1 MRRGGGLRGL
11 GGGPGLLCGFL
22 GPAAPARARVRA
34 LRLAAHLVGEVPG
47 ELPAAIANGALP
59 DAANALAG
67 EDDAVAD
74 AALALL
80 AGLAQRA
87 AGNPAVVDALAPLER
102 DLAAFEER
110 RRTNGDEAP
119 AQAAAMRQSLGWG
132 TLTETL

>member
-1 MRRGGGLRGL
+1 M
-11 GGGPGLLCGFL
+11 
-22 GPAAPARARVRA
+22 ANVIARARVRA
-34 LRLAAHLVGEVPG
+34 LRLAAHLVCEVPG

-87 AGNPAVVDALAPLER
+87 ARPPLPAWASAALPALASMKTASP
-102 DLAAFEER
+102 
-110 RRTNGDEAP
+110 
-119 AQAAAMRQSLGWG
+119 
-132 TLTETL
+132 